1 MTAKDIKKVVCYG
14 AGTIGGGF
22 AAFFSLKG
30 LEVSV
35 YVRSE
40 ESAQRA
46 RRAIQTPID
55 TFVMHGFVEN
65 SDQIWAKISITSD
78 PFEAFSG
85 CQFIQENGEE
95 NYEAKQQMLAVV
107 DKYAPADAI
116 FATSSSGLLVSEMA
130 RYSKHP
136 ERCIGAHPFNPAH
149 VIPLIEMTKGEKTS
163 QEVIDTAVEFY
174 RSIGKEPIVLQKEMV
189 GFVANRLAHALWREE
204 IALVCEGVVTLEE
217 CDKAICYG
225 PGLRWAIF
233 GPAMGYELGGGD
245 LGIRGCSI
253 KFGPMT
259 NMIFEDISD
268 MKKVP
273 EEWADLSG
281 EQIIPLKEH
290 MPDFV
295 GHTNEDIAKFR
306 DQMLVEIL
314 KMHRKF

>member
-1 MTAKDIKKVVCYG
+1 MTAKDIKRVVCYG
-14 AGTIGGGF
+14 AGTIGGSF

-30 LEVSV
+30 LRVTV
-35 YVRSE
+35 FVRSD

-55 TFVMHGFVEN
+55 AFVAHGFAG
-65 SDQIWAKISITSD
+65 SSGQIWESINITTD
-78 PFEAFSG
+78 PVEAFSD

-95 NYEAKQQMLAVV
+95 NYEAKQHMLGVV
-107 DKYAPADAI
+107 DKYAPPDAI

-130 RYSKHP
+130 RLFAHP

-149 VIPLIEMTKGEKTS
+149 FIPLIEITKGEKTS
-163 QEVIDTAVEFY
+163 KAVIDTAVEFY
-174 RSIGKEPIVLQKEMV
+174 RSVGKEPIVLQKEMV

-233 GPAMGYELGGGD
+233 GPAMHYELGGGE
-245 LGIRGCSI
+245 LGLRGCAI
-253 KFGPMT
+253 KFGAMT
-259 NMIFEDISD
+259 NMVFEDISD

-281 EQIIPLKEH
+281 EQIIPIKEH

-295 GHTNEDIAKFR
+295 GHNNEDIARFR
-306 DQMLVEIL
+306 DYMLVEIL
-314 KMHRKF
+314 KMHNKF